1 MSSRKATVLAVLL
14 VVSAVAYLL
23 ACSQA
28 TWSPDSKHL
37 AFVSP
42 TGGKAQFHL
51 YVASTDG
58 GKVRLLWHTDALLG
72 APVWS
77 ADGKTLAVVGTEVVK
92 ATVGD
97 DAKDLPQGEGA
108 KSSDK
113 AVLSD
118 RLHLIDV
125 ATGKQHV
132 LAEQKFIGDPDL
144 GKPNEQRI
152 LEPFPQWA
160 LDGKALLWP
169 LVGLRQARLVDAKDG
184 KTIRTWEAVVLCS
197 VVSPSGK
204 LAAFYR
210 DPDGGSGKSLIVVDL
225 GKVQPPATHSLEK
238 EKIGFEAVD
247 LPAWSPDSSQLAICG
262 QVDKESYGI
271 WALHLKSG
279 DLRQI
284 LKDFQPMPL
293 WIDWS
298 SKGDRLAMGAMLDEK
313 GGDQGKVGVW
323 LLKADGSDL
332 KRLDQPKDP
341 KDMAYHPTFSP
352 DGSRVCWRVINNVDP
367 ALQAVV
373 YDIAK
378 GTSTTVSLKLPKPA
392 TPAKTEPD
400 AKKPGPLADHPG
412 QHPLPVRHGRVRFR
426 PD

>member
-1 MSSRKATVLAVLL
+1 MSSKKATVLAVLL

-28 TWSPDSKHL
+28 TWSPDGKQI
-37 AFVSP
+37 AFVSEA
-42 TGGKAQFHL
+42 GGKDQFHL
-51 YVASTDG
+51 YVASTDD

-72 APVWS
+72 AAVWS
-77 ADGKTLAVVGTEVVK
+77 PDGKTLAVTGTEVVS

-108 KSSDK
+108 ESSDK
-113 AVLSD
+113 VVLAD

-125 ATGKQHV
+125 ATGKQRV

-144 GKPNEQRI
+144 GKANEKRI
-152 LEPFPQWA
+152 LEPFPQWV

-184 KTIRTWEAVVLCS
+184 KTIKTWGGVVVCP

-204 LAAFYR
+204 LAAFYH
-210 DPDGGSGKSLIVVDL
+210 DPDGQSENSLVVLDL
-225 GKVQPPATHSLEK
+225 EKVRPLATHSLEK
-238 EKIGFEAVD
+238 EKIGFAVGG

-262 QVDKESYGI
+262 EDQEGDGKKNGI
-271 WALHLKSG
+271 WILDVKSG
-279 DLRQI
+279 NPRQI
-284 LKDFQPMPL
+284 LKGFQPMPI

-332 KRLDQPKDP
+332 KRVDQPKDP

-352 DGSRVCWRVINNVDP
+352 DGSRVCWRVINNANP
-367 ALQAVV
+367 AVQAIV

-378 GTSTTVSLKLPKPA
+378 GTRTAVALKLPKPA
-392 TPAKTEPD
+392 APDKTEEG
-400 AKKPGPLADHPG
+400 ASKPSGASDPKDKTTP
-412 QHPLPVRHGRVRFR
+412 
-426 PD
+426 